1 MKFNFNDKDFYQI
14 LKNTK
19 IYYDKRK
26 QFIKFDIIF
35 TKCRVNDS
43 KFIFLKIFDDYFVI
57 PLFIDSFNFNDS
69 LFIYELISE
78 YYKNY
83 YNDNLYIYKING
95 FKVYDVL
102 KILDLYQYNK
112 LNFDKNIT
120 NDLMIAIIKYSQ
132 KMKL

>member
-19 IYYDKRK
+19 IYYDKIK

-69 LFIYELISE
+69 LFIYKLISE

>member
-43 KFIFLKIFDDYFVI
+43 KFMMF
-57 PLFIDSFNFNDS
+57 
-69 LFIYELISE
+69 
-78 YYKNY
+78 
-83 YNDNLYIYKING
+83 
-95 FKVYDVL
+95 
-102 KILDLYQYNK
+102 
-112 LNFDKNIT
+112 
-120 NDLMIAIIKYSQ
+120 
-132 KMKL
+132 

>member
-1 MKFNFNDKDFYQI
+1 M
-14 LKNTK
+14 KNTK

-57 PLFIDSFNFNDS
+57 PLFIDSFNFNDN
-69 LFIYELISE
+69 LFIYKLISK

-102 KILDLYQYNK
+102 KIIDLYQYNK